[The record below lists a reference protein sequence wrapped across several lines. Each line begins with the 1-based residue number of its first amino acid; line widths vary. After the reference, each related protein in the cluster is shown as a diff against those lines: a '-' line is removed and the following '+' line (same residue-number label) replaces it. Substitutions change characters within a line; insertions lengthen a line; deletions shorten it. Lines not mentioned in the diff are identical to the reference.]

1 MRLGLSLSRQAENYL
16 MRQPVNLQR
25 RINER
30 LEEIA
35 VDEASKAKTLRGR
48 QGQLSSRVGGFR
60 ILYVV
65 DRQDGIVKVLKIG
78 PRGDVYKRG

>member
-1 MRLGLSLSRQAENYL
+1 MRLDLSLSRQAENYL

-35 VDEASKAKTLRGR
+35 VDEASKAKTLRVAKASCLLELAASGFCTSSIDR
-48 QGQLSSRVGGFR
+48 TESSRC
-60 ILYVV
+60 
-65 DRQDGIVKVLKIG
+65 
-78 PRGDVYKRG
+78 